1 VYTEKNALMKVI
13 EKMVVLLD
21 EKEIDTLIEILEK
34 LK

>member
-1 VYTEKNALMKVI
+1 MKVI